1 LPRRPP
7 TPNRLKNLET
17 APTTK
22 DTDPSASLAA
32 MVHPGP
38 DENSVQF
45 GYAVPAILQQIVF
58 RIEDGVPFD
67 EVKKWGWLTLHTW
80 KYSFA

>member
-1 LPRRPP
+1 
-7 TPNRLKNLET
+7 
-17 APTTK
+17 
-22 DTDPSASLAA
+22 